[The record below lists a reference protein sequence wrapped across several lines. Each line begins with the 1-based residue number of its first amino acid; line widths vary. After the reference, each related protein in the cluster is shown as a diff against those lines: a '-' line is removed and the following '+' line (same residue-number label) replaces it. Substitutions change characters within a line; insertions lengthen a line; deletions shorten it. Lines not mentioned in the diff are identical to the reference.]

1 MSRLDTAFT
10 AFIIVLLIMAVLVL
24 AIIGIMSLTCGDLI
38 AATIAFGIV
47 GVICLALFREM

>member
-10 AFIIVLLIMAVLVL
+10 AFIIVLLTMAVLVL
-24 AIIGIMSLTCGDLI
+24 AIIGIMSLTCEDLI